1 MNLDRLCRVL
11 VFAAIFAA
19 PAVAQSSIELKNPGF
34 EATAPPASIPG
45 WSLDRQVPPGQGS
58 AAFAADVKHSGRASL
73 RLSNPEP
80 GSLTLASDPVLLQVG
95 RLYRLS
101 GWIKTEKA
109 FADPTSRYPTAVS
122 ATLTMASF
130 PFTNHAPV
138 VGGTRD
144 WTRVDVVFFATQKQ
158 DRVRLHLG
166 LNGKASGTAWFDD
179 ISMQEVTDI
188 SEYISPET
196 VKWFGPAFRY
206 TDKGWTFVHIEGKP
220 YQRGFQ
226 YGHLLAR
233 EISAY
238 MDKLSIRQNTDNPK
252 AGWQE
257 LRTLTDALMLR
268 KYDREY
274 LEEMKGIADGAAG
287 AGASFSGKPVDF
299 LDIVT
304 VNSVVDIG
312 QLSDGLNKAA
322 HPLSGLSFQSED
334 EESKSW
340 ERTHKCSSFLANGP
354 ATKDGRIVFSQL
366 FMWSGY
372 TGVHWDVIC
381 DVVPSEGN
389 RLVYETFPGGIHS
402 GADFYINSAGIMIG
416 ETTVMQTPFD
426 SEGTPQSSRIRK
438 AAQYAGSIDDVVRI
452 LTEHNNGL
460 YTNDW
465 LIGDVRANEIGILL
479 LGTRKYKLWRS
490 RSGEFP
496 GGTEG
501 FYWSVNNAKDPE
513 VRKEY
518 IPDPSNAPFD
528 LTFFPSNR
536 DLEFYNYF
544 QREKGK
550 IDGISAVNAIATSPI
565 NRPHACD
572 GKVTT
577 SEMAEHMMFLAHY
590 GKVTLREKFPEKN
603 SRLMPDLTN
612 ALPHLT
618 LGYSVINPVF
628 VSEELKKQH
637 KARSEAPVRPAADYS
652 EARDLYSYDKKSL
665 WSNTVFPAT
674 EADNWFVSGT
684 AAYWRMLSG
693 LEPDLKAAAA
703 SLSEQLAVMN
713 CRLIDNQARE
723 GKLAAS
729 KVSRVYDRYG
739 HYLVPRLRGTYAL
752 HQLRLLLGN
761 QTFAQVMKAV
771 HDEFREKPMTTD
783 ALIAKAGAVAKQE
796 LGPFIRQWLDRDDLP
811 TPAVKATS
819 ARSGEGWTVGLSATQ
834 AEPAYDFFTTVGIE
848 TDKQVLWRVVHVTPA
863 GVQASWDVKEQPRRV
878 IFNIGGDIPVNRRN
892 YRTLGNLFDD
902 FKSLIVVYGTSRQ
915 IEAEHTLALRYQ
927 TVTADTFTES
937 LPPVRQDAEVID
949 ADLASS
955 DVVFMGVGTDNSAL
969 LQAAEKLGVV
979 VGRNSFKWG
988 GRVYADP
995 EDGLQA
1001 AFVNPWSPS
1010 RMVILCVANSALEL
1024 YQMTKRHQ
1032 FLSSSPSVP
1041 SWAVFKGETAVEK
1054 GFHPVEGM
1062 EVELAGQ

>member
-1 MNLDRLCRVL
+1 MNFSPFLRVV
-11 VFAAIFAA
+11 VFAALLAV
-19 PAVAQSSIELKNPGF
+19 PALAQSGIDLKNPGF
-34 EATAPPASIPG
+34 ESPATGGSFSG
-45 WSLDRQVPPGQGS
+45 WSLGEHPATGQAS
-58 AAFAADVKHSGRASL
+58 VALAADIKHSGRASL
-73 RLSNPEP
+73 RLWNPEP
-80 GSLTLASDPVLLQVG
+80 GSLTLASEPVTLRVG

-109 FADPTSRYPTAVS
+109 FADPTSRYPTAVA

-144 WTRVDVVFFATQKQ
+144 WTEVDVVFFATQKEDQ
-158 DRVRLHLG
+158 VRLHLG
-166 LNGKASGTAWFDD
+166 LNGKASGKAWFDD
-179 ISMQEVTDI
+179 LSLQEVTDI
-188 SEYISPET
+188 SEYIAPET

-220 YQRGFQ
+220 YQRGYQ
-226 YGHLLAR
+226 YGHLLAK
-233 EISAY
+233 EIAAY
-238 MDKLSIRQNTDNPK
+238 MEKLSVRQNTDNPK

-268 KYDREY
+268 KYDQEY
-274 LEEMKGIADGAAG
+274 LEEMKGIAEGAAG
-287 AGASFSGKPVDF
+287 AGATFSGRPVDF
-299 LDIVT
+299 LDIVS

-312 QLSDGLNKAA
+312 QLSEGLNRTA
-322 HPLSGLSFQSED
+322 HPLSGLSFQAED

-381 DVVPSEGN
+381 DVVPAEGN

-402 GADFYINSAGIMIG
+402 GADFYLNSAGIMIG
-416 ETTVMQTPFD
+416 ETTVLQTPFD

-438 AAQYAGSIDDVVRI
+438 AAQYAGSIDDAVRI
-452 LTEHNNGL
+452 LTDRNNGL

-465 LIGDVRANEIGILL
+465 LIGDLRANEIAILL
-479 LGTRKYKLWRS
+479 LGTKKHKLWRS

-518 IPDPSNAPFD
+518 VPDASNAPFD
-528 LTFFPSNR
+528 LTYFPSNR
-536 DLEFYNYF
+536 DLAFFDYY
-544 QREKGK
+544 QREKGR
-550 IDGISAVNAIATSPI
+550 IDGISAVNVMATSPI

-577 SEMAEHMMFLAHY
+577 AEMAEQMMFLAHY

-603 SRLMPDLTN
+603 SRLMPDLAS

-628 VSEELKKQH
+628 VTEELKKH
-637 KARSEAPVRPAADYS
+637 KAKTDARAKLVADYA
-652 EARDLYSYDKKSL
+652 EVRDLYTYDKKSL
-665 WSNTVFPAT
+665 WSNTVFPAA

-684 AAYWRMLSG
+684 AAYWRMLNA
-693 LEPDLKAAAA
+693 LEQDLKTAAAV
-703 SLSEQLAVMN
+703 LSDQLAVMN
-713 CRLIDNQARE
+713 CRLLDNQARE
-723 GKLAAS
+723 GKVAPS
-729 KVSRVYDRYG
+729 KVTRVYDRYG
-739 HYLVPRLRGTYAL
+739 HYLVPRLRGTFAI

-761 QTFAQVMKAV
+761 QKFAEVMNAV

-783 ALIAKAGAVAKQE
+783 AFIAKAEAVAKRE
-796 LGPFIRQWLDRDDLP
+796 LAPFIRQWVDREDLP
-811 TPAVKATS
+811 APEAKATTV
-819 ARSGEGWTVGLSATQ
+819 RSGEGWTVKLSVTQKATTF
-834 AEPAYDFFTTVGIE
+834 DFLTTVGVQ
-848 TDKQVLWRVVHVTPA
+848 TDKQVSWRVVHVGPA
-863 GVQASWDVKEQPRRV
+863 GVQVSWDLKEQPKRV
-878 IFNIGGDIPVNRRN
+878 IFNIGNDIPVKRTS
-892 YRTLGNLFDD
+892 YRTLANVFDD
-902 FKSLIVVYGTSRQ
+902 FKSLMVVYGTSRQ

-927 TVTADTFTES
+927 TITADTFTES
-937 LPPVRQDAEVID
+937 LPAVRQDAEV
-949 ADLASS
+949 ADTEFSSS
-955 DVVFMGVGTDNSAL
+955 DVVFIGVGSDNSAL
-969 LQAAEKLGVV
+969 VRTAEKLGVT
-979 VGRNSFKWG
+979 VGRNSFTWE

-1001 AFVNPWSPS
+1001 AFINPWNPS

-1032 FLSSSPSVP
+1032 FPGASPTAP
-1041 SWAVFKGETAVEK
+1041 SWAVFKGETVVEK

-1062 EVELAGQ
+1062 EVAVVEE